1 MAIKVEDRAIKHLE
15 VVRVNHS
22 RAHGGLDG
30 LRILPLVTR
39 REVLDTS
46 PLTFLPEEMYISVA
60 IYCNKI
66 HGNSAKN
73 SDASTRGMLVVD

>member
-1 MAIKVEDRAIKHLE
+1 MAMKVENRAIKHLE
-15 VVRVNHS
+15 VVRVDHS
-22 RAHGGLDG
+22 RAHGELNG

-46 PLTFLPEEMYISVA
+46 TLTFLPAEMYISVA
-60 IYCNKI
+60 IDCNKI

-73 SDASTRGMLVVD
+73 RDASTRGMLVVD